1 MKKLFPLLFFVFPF
15 QAFSQNEV
23 QPEGNKLIWI
33 IVVLMALPVVYYLL
47 FHKFFQKKLRIPG
60 FNSLWKRSL
69 KVELIKDRQ
78 YRPNVLTLKVLN
90 RSRKDVDLDMPTLYF
105 RKLWTKRKFKLK
117 GVDRY
122 EIYPLYLEA
131 GKSHELRIDL
141 SVFFNYDRKLKRY
154 LWAKVRVTDTRGKR
168 YSSRYVILRRSLFS

>member
-1 MKKLFPLLFFVFPF
+1 MKHYYSIVFFVTPLLV
-15 QAFSQNEV
+15 FSQNEI
-23 QPEGNKLIWI
+23 QPEGDKLIWI
-33 IVVLMALPVVYYLL
+33 IVVLMVLPVLYYLL
-47 FHKFFQKKLRIPG
+47 FHKLFQKKITLSG
-60 FNSLWKRSL
+60 FNQLWKRSL

-131 GKSHELRIDL
+131 GKTHELRIDL

-154 LWAKVRVTDTRGKR
+154 LWAKVRVTDAGGKR
-168 YSSRYVILRRSLFS
+168 YSSRYVTLRRSLFS